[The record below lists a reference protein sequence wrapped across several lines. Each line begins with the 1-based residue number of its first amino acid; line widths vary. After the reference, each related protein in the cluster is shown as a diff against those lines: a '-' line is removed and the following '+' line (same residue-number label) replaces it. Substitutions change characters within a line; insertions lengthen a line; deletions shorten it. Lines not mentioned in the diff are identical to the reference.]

1 MIKYILILTTIF
13 SFSQE
18 IITLEKAIEY
28 SLENS
33 NDIKIAKNELEIN
46 DNNTSLGSAGL
57 LPSIVI
63 NSGYNQS
70 VSNSEFEFNSFLDFG
85 GGSMDEIEANN
96 ASSASFS
103 SSIGINYTLF
113 NGFSGIYTLKKFD
126 YLDELSKN
134 NLQLQI
140 ENRIMEVVMKY
151 YEFIN
156 KKNLFN
162 LLEETHNISVSRY
175 ERVLEKSKYGLT
187 SSLELLNAEIDLN
200 TDLVNL
206 NNSRI
211 DYENSRSEL
220 FFLIGKTDSTF
231 IYDQTILFNDS
242 LEIENLFV
250 KLKQNNS
257 SILIAQSNFDIAKQD
272 LKISKSKVSPK
283 LDLSTSFSFNK
294 SGSETSFISK
304 QTDRGLFGVISLQ
317 FPIFN
322 GDLIRKNIK
331 NSKINL
337 ESKKYQLEE
346 ITDRLEVSLINT
358 FNLYKQG
365 LKNLQIQKNNLE
377 IFELNFQKSKELYK
391 LGQLNSL
398 QFREAQLNLLNF
410 KINYSANL
418 FNTKIQEYLLYQYS
432 GMLLIDN

>member
-1 MIKYILILTTIF
+1 MIKYILILTSIF

-33 NDIKIAKNELEIN
+33 NDIKIAKNELKIN

-103 SSIGINYTLF
+103 SSIGMNYTLF

-126 YLDELSKN
+126 YLDDLSKN

-140 ENRIMEVVMKY
+140 ENKIMEVVMKY

-162 LLEETHNISVSRY
+162 LLEETHNISASRY

-220 FFLIGKTDSTF
+220 FFLMGKTDSTF

-272 LKISKSKVSPK
+272 LKISKSKVYPK
-283 LDLSTSFSFNK
+283 VDLSTSFSFNK